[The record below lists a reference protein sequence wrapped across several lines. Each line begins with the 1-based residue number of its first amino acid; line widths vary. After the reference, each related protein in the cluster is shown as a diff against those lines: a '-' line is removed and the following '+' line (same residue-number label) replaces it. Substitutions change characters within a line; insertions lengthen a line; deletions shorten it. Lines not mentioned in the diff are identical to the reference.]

1 MYLSKFNKTMPKSN
15 EDTFDK
21 EFLEVY
27 GVEFFSI
34 DNRLLHINDS
44 TYETIGITIN
54 LLSEIIT
61 SHGGTVIVLCSNDEK
76 LLPCG
81 VLGNYST
88 IFSKDILSSPVN
100 LDEHFYRYS
109 DIEYDYTIPTGGSV
123 IAGRYLSSSNTRS
136 LVVKNVKRFKL
147 FSNLNKYIGI

>member
-21 EFLEVY
+21 EFLEIY
-27 GVEFFSI
+27 GLEFFSI
-34 DNRLLHINDS
+34 DNRLIHVNTS
-44 TYETIGITIN
+44 TYETIGVTIN

-81 VLGNYST
+81 VLGNYSN
-88 IFSKDILSSPVN
+88 IFSKDIISSPVN
-100 LDEHFYRYS
+100 LEEHLYRYS
-109 DIEYDYTIPTGGSV
+109 DIEYDYIVPTGGSI

-147 FSNLNKYIGI
+147 FSNLSKYIGI

>member
-34 DNRLLHINDS
+34 DNRLLHINTS

-54 LLSEIIT
+54 LLSEIII
-61 SHGGTVIVLCSNDEK
+61 SHGGTAIVLCSNDEK

-81 VLGNYST
+81 VLGNYSN
-88 IFSKDILSSPVN
+88 ILSKDIISSPVN
-100 LDEHFYRYS
+100 LEEHLYRYS
-109 DIEYDYTIPTGGSV
+109 DIEYDYIVPTGGSI

-147 FSNLNKYIGI
+147 FSNLSKYIGI

>member
-27 GVEFFSI
+27 GIDFFSI
-34 DNRLLHINDS
+34 DNRLLHVNQS
-44 TYETIGITIN
+44 TYETIGITVN
-54 LLSEIIT
+54 LLSEIIS
-61 SHGGTVIVLCSNDEK
+61 SHGGTVTVLCNNEER
-76 LLPCG
+76 LYPCG
-81 VLGNYST
+81 VLGNYSNVL
-88 IFSKDILSSPVN
+88 SKEIRSSPVN
-100 LDEHFYRYS
+100 LEEHLYRYS
-109 DIEYDYTIPTGGSV
+109 DIEYDYTILTGGSI
-123 IAGRYLSSSNTRS
+123 IAGRYLSSSNSRS

>member
-34 DNRLLHINDS
+34 DNRLLHINGS

-54 LLSEIIT
+54 LLTEIIA
-61 SHGGTVIVLCSNDEK
+61 SHGGTAIVLCSNDEK

-81 VLGNYST
+81 ILGNYSSL
-88 IFSKDILSSPVN
+88 IAKDILSSPVD

-109 DIEYDYTIPTGGSV
+109 DIEYNYIIPTGGSV
-123 IAGRYLSSSNTRS
+123 IVGRYLSSSNTRS

-147 FSNLNKYIGI
+147 FSTLNKYIGI